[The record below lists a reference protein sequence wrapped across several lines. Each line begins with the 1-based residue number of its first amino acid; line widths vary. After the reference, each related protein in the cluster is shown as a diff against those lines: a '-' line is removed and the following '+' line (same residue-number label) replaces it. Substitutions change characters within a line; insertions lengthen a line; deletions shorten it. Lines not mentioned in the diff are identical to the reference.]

1 VPAQVEAT
9 GWLLAGNAADAAER
23 AAAHHERW
31 KETGKPEATDA
42 VSIPNWGRAEILENI
57 ARLLTDAYALQY

>member
-1 VPAQVEAT
+1 VEAT

-31 KETGKPEATDA
+31 KETGKLEATDA
-42 VSIPNWGRAEILENI
+42 ASIPNWRRAGFIENV